1 MLKYAVE
8 QFIKEKS
15 QEIESTYKNYYPYS
29 NTMDMIYII
38 PKKGGIKLFS
48 ETFVCRYKSV
58 CKYMYNEN
66 EYPLTQY
73 FQLENITKE
82 DKKKEEI
89 RITLTNFDCIKN
101 MDFMFSRCNELKKV
115 IVTGTDFSKIESMD
129 STFQWCENLEELS
142 NTSKLNVENVKS
154 FKGLFYKC
162 KKLTKIPG
170 ISKWN
175 PINLENYYEMFL
187 GCLSMVD
194 LSEISEIK
202 DWEKKTKKKK
212 IEGNYLSGFKNK
224 NLLSH
229 IFIDNLDDT
238 LKISWIKK
246 IIDVL
251 SIKK

>member
-1 MLKYAVE
+1 
-8 QFIKEKS
+8 
-15 QEIESTYKNYYPYS
+15 
-29 NTMDMIYII
+29 
-38 PKKGGIKLFS
+38 
-48 ETFVCRYKSV
+48 
-58 CKYMYNEN
+58 
-66 EYPLTQY
+66 
-73 FQLENITKE
+73 
-82 DKKKEEI
+82 
-89 RITLTNFDCIKN
+89 

-187 GCLSMVD
+187 GCLSIVE
-194 LSEISEIK
+194 LSEISKIK
-202 DWEKKTKKKK
+202 DWEKNSKKKK

-224 NLLSH
+224 NLLSYLL
-229 IFIDNLDDT
+229 IDNLDES
-238 LKISWIKK
+238 LKYLGLK
-246 IIDVL
+246 
-251 SIKK
+251 